1 MQIKN
6 NYDVPLAGRKQLQG
20 GTGIF
25 NGDVGIIHRHHPGGD
40 GDHQSI

>member
-6 NYDVPLAGRKQLQG
+6 NYDIYWIKNNNED

-25 NGDVGIIHRHHPGGD
+25 NGELGTITKINE
-40 GDHQSI
+40 